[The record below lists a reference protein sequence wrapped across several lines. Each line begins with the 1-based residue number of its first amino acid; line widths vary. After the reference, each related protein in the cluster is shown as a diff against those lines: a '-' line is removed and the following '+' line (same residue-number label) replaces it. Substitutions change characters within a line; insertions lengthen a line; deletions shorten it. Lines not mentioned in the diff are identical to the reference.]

1 MKCRNSSHVWSL
13 EGKYVTQ
20 QKGSKIL
27 RQSAPPW
34 WLIGRCFGKKIS
46 VFFCGKSLLGTLLIR
61 VLFAGIIL
69 EFCYNHVISID
80 LSCLVFLTSPGS
92 LVYIQCFLM
101 QRKHHFRMMKPLIKR
116 QILGVPIQIDHDMDW
131 YPQIALGWYPLDACS
146 FSNSEKLTPSRPLED
161 EVRNRRT

>member
-101 QRKHHFRMMKPLIKR
+101 QRKTPFSDDEAANQAPNFGCPHSDWSWYGLISPNR
-116 QILGVPIQIDHDMDW
+116 TRLISPWCMFLLEQRNID
-131 YPQIALGWYPLDACS
+131 A
-146 FSNSEKLTPSRPLED
+146 K
-161 EVRNRRT
+161 